1 MMNKKKI
8 IMKTKLL
15 FSVLFTLSLTAF
27 SQTLDSENFNAL
39 TLGDIGTDLTGA
51 TAGQGGFNIAA
62 NNGADPTTTT
72 NAAASNF
79 QIVTSGNNGTQGAQ
93 MTTPNGDKGVGFI
106 FKSIASEWTG
116 RTSGN
121 DIVEIEYSFFTG
133 GATTS
138 RTPFRAIVYGTSGG
152 NNVTI
157 AGLEY
162 NPQTRELYGLGR
174 FTSGG
179 NTGNFIVNLGPTNS
193 DLILDP
199 NTWYTMGFSYDSGT
213 GRVRWKTSFNDT
225 SATVSTASVVITGMV
240 PTEIDFLSF
249 GTAAVVGP
257 PAIPANNSAMDY
269 VFDDYMSKASAS
281 DTLLSVGD
289 SEVET
294 ANVSLFPNPANDVI
308 TLKTDVSIKAVTV
321 YNNLGQVVFAKNS
334 NFSMLNEFDISNLKS
349 GLYVMDIASLDGE
362 TQTKRFIKN

>member
-1 MMNKKKI
+1 
-8 IMKTKLL
+8 MKTKLF
-15 FSVLFTLSLTAF
+15 FSVLFALSLTAF

-51 TAGQGGFNIAA
+51 TAGQGGFSIAA
-62 NNGADPTTTT
+62 NNGTDPTTTT

-93 MTTPNGDKGVGFI
+93 MTTPNGDKGVRFI

-121 DIVEIEYSFFTG
+121 DIVEVEYSFFTG
-133 GATTS
+133 SATTS
-138 RTPFRAIVYGTSGG
+138 RTPFRAIVFGTSGG

-162 NPQTRELYGLGR
+162 DPQTRELYGLGR

-179 NTGNFIVNLGPTNS
+179 NTGNFIVNLGPTNT

-199 NTWYTMGFSYDSGT
+199 NTWYTMGFSYDSVT
-213 GRVRWKTSFNDT
+213 GQVRWKTSFNDT
-225 SATVSTASVVITGMV
+225 SATVSNSAVVITGMV

-269 VFDDYMSKASAS
+269 VFDDYKSTASSS
-281 DTLLSVGD
+281 DTLLSVD
-289 SEVET
+289 ESEFEAST
-294 ANVSLFPNPANDVI
+294 ISLFPNPANDII
-308 TLKTDVSIKAVTV
+308 TLKTDISIKKVNIF
-321 YNNLGQVVFAKNS
+321 NNLGQVVLTKNS
-334 NFSMLNEFDISNLKS
+334 NFSESNEFDITNLKS
-349 GLYVMDIASLDGE
+349 GLYIIDIVSLDGK
-362 TQTKRFIKN
+362 TQTQRFIKN